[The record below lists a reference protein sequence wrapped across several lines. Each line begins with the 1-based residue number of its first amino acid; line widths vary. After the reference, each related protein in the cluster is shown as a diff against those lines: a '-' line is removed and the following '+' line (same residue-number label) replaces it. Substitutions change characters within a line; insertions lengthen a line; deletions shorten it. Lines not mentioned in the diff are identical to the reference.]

1 MRKYQNPS
9 LQRFN
14 TFGLDESAREVWVLQ
29 DEDDVIEFATD
40 EAAVSNLKLI
50 LGGGSNLLLTGPI
63 DGLVVN
69 IALRGHQVVE
79 ESDDHV
85 IVEVQA
91 GENWHQTVLWTI
103 QQGYGGLENLSLIPG
118 QVGTAP
124 VQNIGAYGV
133 ELKDHFV
140 SLDGIEL
147 GSGTKKTYTLQDCQ
161 FGYRDSIFKHDLKG
175 KFIITA
181 VRFELTKW
189 NHKIRTEYGAIQ
201 AELEKRGISSPSIK
215 DVSDAVIAIRQS
227 KLPDPQEIGNS
238 GSFFK
243 NPVVAQSEYER
254 IQAEYPEVVAYPAG
268 EGRIKLAAGWM
279 IEKAGWKGFRRG
291 DAGVHERQALVL
303 VNYGEARG
311 QEVYQLALDII
322 EDIDK
327 RFGVKL
333 TPEVNIL

>member
-1 MRKYQNPS
+1 MRKYRNPS

-29 DEDDVIEFATD
+29 DEDDVREFTTD

-69 IALRGHQVVE
+69 IALRGQRIIE
-79 ESDDHV
+79 ETDNEV

-103 QQGYGGLENLSLIPG
+103 QQGFGGLENLSLIPG

-147 GSGTKKTYTLQDCQ
+147 GSGEKKTYSLEDCQ
-161 FGYRDSIFKHDLKG
+161 FGYRDSIFKHELKG

-181 VRFELTKW
+181 VRFKLTKSE
-189 NHKIRTEYGAIQ
+189 HAIRTEYGAIQ
-201 AELEKRGISSPSIK
+201 GELDKRGIADPTIK
-215 DVSDAVIAIRQS
+215 DVSDAVIAIRKS
-227 KLPDPQEIGNS
+227 KLPDPAEIGNS

-243 NPVVAQSEYER
+243 NPVVPTSEYER
-254 IQAEYPEVVAYPAG
+254 IQAEHPEVVAYPAG
-268 EGRIKLAAGWM
+268 EGQMKLAAGWL
-279 IEKAGWKGFRRG
+279 IEKAGWKGYRRG

-311 QEVYQLALDII
+311 KDVYQLALDII

-327 RFGVKL
+327 RFGIKL

>member
-29 DEDDVIEFATD
+29 DEEDVVEFATD

-69 IALRGHQVVE
+69 IALRGHQVIE
-79 ESDDHV
+79 ENDDYV

-91 GENWHQTVLWTI
+91 GENWHQTVLWAI

-147 GSGTKKTYTLQDCQ
+147 GSGAKKTYSLNDCQ
-161 FGYRDSIFKHDLKG
+161 FGYRDSIFKHELKG

-181 VRFELTKW
+181 VRFKLTKS
-189 NHKIRTEYGAIQ
+189 NHSIRTEYGAIQ

-254 IQAEYPEVVAYPAG
+254 IQAEYPDVVAYPAG
-268 EGRIKLAAGWM
+268 EGRMKLAAGWM

-327 RFGVKL
+327 RFEVKL